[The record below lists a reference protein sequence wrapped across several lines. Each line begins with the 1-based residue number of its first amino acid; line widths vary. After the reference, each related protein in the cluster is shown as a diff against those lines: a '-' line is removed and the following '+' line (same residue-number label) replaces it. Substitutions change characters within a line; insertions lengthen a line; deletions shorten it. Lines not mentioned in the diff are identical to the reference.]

1 MKGTLFF
8 LMLVFVVSAMAQVQ
22 QRNQLGPKLGFG
34 YYNLAYGG
42 SSKQTELTR
51 TLDSLQVGNTAL
63 NIGVSYKRRLTREL
77 SLATGIEL
85 GKYQVNYLE
94 NSLPSLA
101 ACHQKLL
108 QVNVP
113 IGLEYNI
120 ITDNWQPFFGV
131 YVQGSKII
139 QSKMEYILQQGWN
152 ANTLQSYLPATT
164 WLYGMAMTV
173 GAQLPLADH
182 LTFEPSLWGVYSFN
196 SLMSNG
202 VAQYPYQLSFKA
214 AVLYT
219 F

>member
-1 MKGTLFF
+1 MKGKLFF
-8 LMLVFVVSAMAQVQ
+8 LMLVFVVPAMAQVQ

-34 YYNLAYGG
+34 YYNLAYGS
-42 SSKQTELTR
+42 SSKQTGLTR

-101 ACHQKLL
+101 AYHQKLL
-108 QVNVP
+108 QLNVP

-139 QSKMEYILQQGWN
+139 QSEMDYILQQGWN
-152 ANTLQSYLPATT
+152 TTTLQSYLPATT
-164 WLYGMAMTV
+164 WLYGMAITA
-173 GAQLPLADH
+173 GAQLPIADH
-182 LTFEPSLWGVYSFN
+182 WTFEPAIWATYSLK
-196 SLMSNG
+196 SLAANNLI
-202 VAQYPYQLSFKA
+202 QRPYQLSFQA
-214 AVLYT
+214 AILYT